1 MELCPQ
7 KTLLHVSK
15 YRKRILEE
23 EARYYTNQ
31 ITQGLNFLHSKHI
44 LYRDLKLGNMFLSE
58 KIVVKI
64 GEFGLAC
71 AFKG

>member
-1 MELCPQ
+1 MLRTLVDAPQ
-7 KTLLHVSK
+7 ETLLC
-15 YRKRILEE
+15 
-23 EARYYTNQ
+23 
-31 ITQGLNFLHSKHI
+31 
-44 LYRDLKLGNMFLSE
+44 NMFLSE